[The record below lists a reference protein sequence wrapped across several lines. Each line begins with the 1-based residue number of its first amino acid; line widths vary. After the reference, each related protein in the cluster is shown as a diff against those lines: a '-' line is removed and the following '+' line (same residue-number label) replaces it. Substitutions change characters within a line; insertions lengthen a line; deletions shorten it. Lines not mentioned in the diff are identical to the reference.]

1 MVNSLTVGIASS
13 VSYARFACASLMRH
27 CLVFLFLLFQFTPG
41 AVWGALGGR
50 RPLLGGPGDTP
61 PVATYLF
68 AVGPSRGLLPPFQG
82 GLGGLNV

>member
-1 MVNSLTVGIASS
+1 MINLVSS
-13 VSYARFACASLMRH
+13 ALFMARARFACAVLLGLYFFVVS
-27 CLVFLFLLFQFTPG
+27 LLFFTPG

-61 PVATYLF
+61 PVGTFLF
-68 AVGPSRGLLPPFQG
+68 VLGPARGLLPPFQG